1 MNETTSMIA
10 SLLALGPI
18 LIVILGISA
27 LFSAAETSLTAASR
41 GRMHQ
46 LERDGDRS
54 ARRVNRLLTNQE
66 RMIGA
71 ILLLQNVLNIG
82 ASAIATVSIDRAIPG
97 PWGAAISTAVM
108 TVLVLVFAEVLPKT
122 LAITR
127 PEDVARF
134 MSRPVLWVVIFCG
147 PIITAVQW
155 FVRGTLR
162 LFGVRLSMEVDVL
175 AAHEEIR
182 GAVEYHHE
190 EGAVESE
197 DRNMFRGVLDL
208 QDLDVSQI
216 MVHRK
221 QIDMIDADLATS
233 EIIEAAL
240 NFSHTRVPLYR
251 ENPEN
256 IVGILHARDLM
267 AAVTR
272 ARGDVDS
279 VDVMAITRQPWFIPD
294 TTNLK
299 DQLAAFLKQKQHFA
313 LVVDE
318 YGALQGLVTLEDIL
332 EEIVGEIDDEHDA
345 VFTAIRKQSD
355 GSIHVDGDMPIRDLN
370 RAMDWE
376 LPDDV
381 AVTVAGL
388 VIHEARTIPEPGQTF
403 LFYGRKF
410 QIMRRQRN
418 QITAI
423 KITPIPTTAAV
434 DL

>member
-1 MNETTSMIA
+1 MLIA
-10 SLLALGPI
+10 TILFLAPSLIAL
-18 LIVILGISA
+18 LFVSA
-27 LFSAAETSLTAASR
+27 LFSAGETSLTAASR

-46 LERDGDRS
+46 LERDGDK
-54 ARRVNRLLTNQE
+54 AAKRVNILLGDQE
-66 RMIGA
+66 KMIGA
-71 ILLLQNVLNIG
+71 ILLANNVLNIG
-82 ASAIATVSIDRAIPG
+82 ASALTTSVLGGLFPG
-97 PWGAAISTAVM
+97 YWGVAISTAVM
-108 TVLVLVFAEVLPKT
+108 TVLILVFGEVLPKT
-122 LAITR
+122 LAILK
-127 PEDVARF
+127 PDDVARG
-134 MSRPVLWVVIFCG
+134 MSRLVMWTVFIFG
-147 PIITAVQW
+147 PIVQAVQW

-162 LFGVRLSMEVDVL
+162 LFGVKLSMEIDVL

-182 GAVEYHHE
+182 GAVEYHHD
-190 EGAVESE
+190 EGAVEAE

-221 QIDMIDADLATS
+221 SIDMIDADLPMAD
-233 EIIEAAL
+233 IIEAAL
-240 NFSHTRVPLYR
+240 NFSHTRIPMYR

-256 IVGILHARDLM
+256 IIGILHARDLM

-272 ARGDVDS
+272 ARGDVAA
-279 VDVMAITRQPWFIPD
+279 VDVMAITRTPWFIPD

-370 RAMDWE
+370 RAMDWD

-403 LFYGRKF
+403 LFYGRRF

-418 QITAI
+418 QITAL
-423 KITPIPTTAAV
+423 KITPVPVTPA
-434 DL
+434 